1 MCTLLNE
8 QSGYARTVRSQA
20 GTSGTRSVAAV
31 TVERDTLRQQVA
43 ESRLCPQDP
52 GAGGVTM
59 PGIEFNARMIRRGP
73 MFNGKTAAALHT
85 YADEVGYKVAT
96 FAEDQVQQ
104 RLAQVL
110 QHPTGYYQSKI
121 TVERAGTG
129 YRVTDQ
135 GVVYGPWLEGT
146 GSRNAPVTRFA
157 GYSDVP
163 PHEGPRGPPRR
174 ADRVRTA
181 DRYKAM
187 GLI

>member
-1 MCTLLNE
+1 
-8 QSGYARTVRSQA
+8 
-20 GTSGTRSVAAV
+20 
-31 TVERDTLRQQVA
+31 
-43 ESRLCPQDP
+43 
-52 GAGGVTM
+52 M
-59 PGIEFNARMIRRGP
+59 PGIEFNARMIKRGP

-96 FAEDQVQQ
+96 FAEDMVQQ

-157 GYSDVP
+157 GYQTFRRTRALVD
-163 PHEGPRGPPRR
+163 RR
-174 ADRVRTA
+174 AAQIAHELLT
-181 DRYKAM
+181 RYKAM

>member
-1 MCTLLNE
+1 
-8 QSGYARTVRSQA
+8 
-20 GTSGTRSVAAV
+20 
-31 TVERDTLRQQVA
+31 
-43 ESRLCPQDP
+43 
-52 GAGGVTM
+52 M
-59 PGIEFNARMIRRGP
+59 PGIEFDARMIRRGP
-73 MFNGKTAAALHT
+73 MFSGRTAAALGT

-157 GYSDVP
+157 GYSTF
-163 PHEGPRGPPRR
+163 RR
-174 ADRVRTA
+174 TKALVDRKA
-181 DRYKAM
+181 SGIAYELLGRYKAM

>member
-1 MCTLLNE
+1 
-8 QSGYARTVRSQA
+8 
-20 GTSGTRSVAAV
+20 
-31 TVERDTLRQQVA
+31 
-43 ESRLCPQDP
+43 
-52 GAGGVTM
+52 M
-59 PGIEFNARMIRRGP
+59 PGIEFNARMIKRGP

-85 YADEVGYKVAT
+85 YADEVM
-96 FAEDQVQQ
+96 VQQ

-157 GYSDVP
+157 GYQTFRRTRALVD
-163 PHEGPRGPPRR
+163 RR
-174 ADRVRTA
+174 AAQIAHELLT
-181 DRYKAM
+181 RYKAM